1 MQFRKIDPQS
11 YNWEAAAWWQKTA
24 IVRAHPV
31 PAGTQ
36 ITTRM
41 ANGLVETLNVSK
53 AEITML
59 VTNPAGE
66 QYLVA
71 VEKFK
76 KRYDVRGDF
85 YAPKAAPVKAI
96 PLYKDVRFTA
106 PWGEEMRI
114 ACGGVL
120 VRAGENDIYGVQGPE
135 FESTYQCLRTSPD
148 LGLEVA
154 QKDARALIAQSLTPS
169 HS

>member
-1 MQFRKIDPQS
+1 MQFRKIDPRS
-11 YNWEAAAWWQKTA
+11 YDWEAAAWWQKTA

-41 ANGLVETLNVSK
+41 ANGLVETQNVSK

-76 KRYDVRGDF
+76 KRYDARGSF
-85 YAPKAAPVKAI
+85 YAPKAAPVKSI
-96 PLYKDVRFTA
+96 PLYEDVRFTA

-120 VRAGENDIYGVQGPE
+120 VRAGEHDIYGIQGPE
-135 FESTYQCLRTSPD
+135 FEGAYQCLPTSPG
-148 LGLEVA
+148 LGSEVA
-154 QKDARALIAQSLTPS
+154 RKDARALLAQGLVPS
-169 HS
+169 RS